1 MQTFIS
7 EDDFTSFEGWLRY
20 QAVDPAT
27 IALEELEALRRV
39 FDEGRERSLVIPKVG
54 LVKLKPIPGKYRY
67 AVAVRDDSGLWLTLW
82 VKRSPR
88 GEFFVMLPRSDP
100 KWNVHTSYHL
110 DGRLHMKSYGHK
122 TVETNCQP
130 LTGVFRGTQSLGM
143 YGGHGPKGIGAICD
157 PKAFSGVVEVGP
169 GVLGPIHGT
178 VAVDLVEPGHEP
190 MAFPGKIV
198 TEQTFRDIVPWLV
211 IRAGPL
217 SAKPMY
223 KKIKGCGERADTK
236 DALDFSA
243 MTQNCAATLIQPKTC
258 AGQVST
264 PSSLESASS
273 ASVKPAALSS
283 ASYGESG
290 SALPS
295 YPLATRAALW

>member
-1 MQTFIS
+1 MPGRLCKSMRTQI
-7 EDDFTSFEGWLRY
+7 
-20 QAVDPAT
+20 AVH
-27 IALEELEALRRV
+27 
-39 FDEGRERSLVIPKVG
+39 
-54 LVKLKPIPGKYRY
+54 
-67 AVAVRDDSGLWLTLW
+67 DDSGLWLTLW

-217 SAKPMY
+217 SAKPVY

-236 DALDFSA
+236 DAIDFSGHDPKLRGDSDP
-243 MTQNCAATLIQPKTC
+243 TQNVCGTGFDTFILGKRVIRLCKACCVKLGLI
-258 AGQVST
+258 
-264 PSSLESASS
+264 
-273 ASVKPAALSS
+273 
-283 ASYGESG
+283 
-290 SALPS
+290 
-295 YPLATRAALW
+295 W